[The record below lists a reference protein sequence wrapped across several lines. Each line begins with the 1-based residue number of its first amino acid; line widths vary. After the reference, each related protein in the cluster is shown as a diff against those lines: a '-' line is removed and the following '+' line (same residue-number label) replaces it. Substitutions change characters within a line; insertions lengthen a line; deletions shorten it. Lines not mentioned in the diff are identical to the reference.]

1 MSDIAHITDTQ
12 YFLGIGKSATDKIW
26 REKLASSARN
36 NALAI
41 SQKYDVPDL
50 LARVLSARGVDEAQ
64 AETFINPTLRN
75 LMPDPM
81 TFTDMHKAAT
91 RIAGAVMKGETVAV
105 FGDYDVDGACS
116 AAIMARFLR
125 FFQLD
130 CRVYIP
136 DRLAEGYGP
145 NKAAMRQ
152 LILDGAK
159 LVITVDCGANSA
171 EAIAAARIAGGDV
184 IVLDH
189 HQMAGA
195 GTAAEYP
202 LVNPNR
208 VDDLSG
214 QGHLCAAGVV
224 FMTLVAVCQ
233 VLRRQAWKNIP
244 DLLGYLD
251 LVALATVCDVVPLVG
266 INRAF
271 VVKGL
276 QVARTMHNPGL
287 AALVKIAR
295 IGEPLNAFHLGFIL
309 GPRINAGGRIG
320 NSALGAELLS
330 CDDRAR
336 AEAVALQLD
345 ALNRERQEMETLQ
358 LEEAET
364 QIIATL
370 EAETLPAALV
380 VASKDWHPGIVGLI
394 ASRLKER
401 LNRPAVAITI
411 RADGTATGSARSV
424 AGVDIGRLVSMA
436 VAEGLLTK
444 GGGHS
449 MAAGLTI
456 SPQKIALFQQ
466 WLPEQIKQNCD
477 RLDSRETLLIDGA
490 LSAGGMTEQLFHILE
505 KAGPYGAG
513 HEAPLLALP
522 AHKLLD
528 VREVGRGHISVTLS
542 DVNGKRLKAVAFR
555 AAGTPLGDFLV
566 NNRMNS
572 IHLVGNLSINYWN
585 GTATPQLRIIDA
597 AAVNR

>member
-1 MSDIAHITDTQ
+1 MSDIARTADTL
-12 YFLGIGKSATDKIW
+12 YFLGIDKSATDKIW
-26 REKLASSARN
+26 REKLDPAARN

-41 SQKYDVPDL
+41 SQKYNVPDL

-64 AETFINPTLRN
+64 AETFINPRLRN
-75 LMPDPM
+75 LMPDPV
-81 TFTDMHKAAT
+81 TFTDMHKAAI
-91 RIAGAVMKGETVAV
+91 RIAQAVMKGETVAV

-130 CRVYIP
+130 CRIYIP

-152 LILDGAK
+152 LVLDGAK

-171 EAIAAARIAGGDV
+171 EAIEAALAAGGDV
-184 IVLDH
+184 VVLDH
-189 HQMAGA
+189 HQMAEVVA
-195 GTAAEYP
+195 TADYP

-208 VDDLSG
+208 PDDLSG

-224 FMTLVAVCQ
+224 FMTLAAVCQ
-233 VLRRQAWKNIP
+233 VLRQQAWKSIP

-287 AALVKIAR
+287 AALVKVAR
-295 IGEPLNAFHLGFIL
+295 IGEPLNVFHLGFIL

-330 CDDRAR
+330 CEDSGR
-336 AEAVALQLD
+336 AEAVAIQLD

-364 QIIATL
+364 QIIAAL
-370 EAETLPAALV
+370 EDETLPAAIV

-401 LNRPAVAITI
+401 LNRPAVAIAI

-424 AGVDIGRLVSMA
+424 AGVDIGKLVSIA
-436 VAEGLLTK
+436 VTEGLLIK

-456 SPQKIALFQQ
+456 APQNIALFQQ
-466 WLPEQIKQNCD
+466 WLPAHIKQNSEK
-477 RLDSRETLLIDGA
+477 LESRETLLIDGA

-522 AHKLLD
+522 AHKLVD
-528 VREVGRGHISVTLS
+528 VREVGRGHISATLS
-542 DVNGKRLKAVAFR
+542 DISGKRLKAIAFR
-555 AAGTPLGDFLV
+555 AAGTPLGDFLF

-585 GTATPQLRIIDA
+585 GNVTPQLRIVDA
-597 AAVNR
+597 ASANR